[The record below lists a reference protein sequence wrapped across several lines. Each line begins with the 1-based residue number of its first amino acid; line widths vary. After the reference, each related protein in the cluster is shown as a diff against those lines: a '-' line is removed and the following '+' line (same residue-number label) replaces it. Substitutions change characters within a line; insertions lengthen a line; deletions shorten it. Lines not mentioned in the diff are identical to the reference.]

1 MPFED
6 RYAQAHE
13 ACYPLSDAETV
24 AFGRVLGRLEDEE
37 LASGTGLLV
46 QAVKARS
53 AKLCPADA
61 LYLVGRDRDLERY
74 PGETDAAYRARLEAA
89 FDAHEWAGTAKGIE
103 DQLTAALTAMG
114 AAAPVVTVLEQW
126 QGAYAGAD
134 WYSLISVVIQE
145 GPWVRVVLGN
155 GGSPDDFVLGTSV
168 LGGTSVTP
176 EDIALMKRVTRK
188 WKDCGAYPARIKASS
203 GIDVLGLGFTLG
215 TSLLRAAPD
224 KDQAGYATEWIMGRR
239 LGVDWYIGAKLGAFE
254 I

>member
-1 MPFED
+1 MAFED
-6 RYAQAHE
+6 RYARAHE

-46 QAVKARS
+46 QAVKCRS

-61 LYLVGRDRDLERY
+61 LHLVGRDRDLERY

-114 AAAPVVTVLEQW
+114 AAAPVVTVLELHE
-126 QGAYAGAD
+126 GAYQDSD
-134 WYSLISVVIQE
+134 WYSLIAVVIQA
-145 GPWVRVVLGN
+145 GPWNRTVAGGPGYRFTAGVSVA
-155 GGSPDDFVLGTSV
+155 GGSSATPDEIST
-168 LGGTSVTP
+168 
-176 EDIALMKRVTRK
+176 IKRIVRK
-188 WKDCGAYPARIKASS
+188 WKDCGAYPAVIRVSNGADVA
-203 GIDVLGLGFTLG
+203 GIDFIAG
-215 TSLLRAAPD
+215 TSVARSPNDGSGVA
-224 KDQAGYATEWIMGRR
+224 YAHEWIMGCRS
-239 LGVDWYIGAKLGAFE
+239 GVNFIAGTSAAASYE